1 VEDIKAYMES
11 GILELYVLGDVT
23 PDERFQVEAMALQH
37 PAIKAELDEI
47 EKSMELYA
55 RENAVEPSEDLRTR
69 IMNSLVTN
77 LGDDRIFKTKE
88 TKPVANNVIA
98 LPAIKTNGFY
108 KYAFAACL
116 ALLLASTVALLNMYN
131 RLQESTTQLAALKFD
146 KQQYANKVN
155 LMDQQLEVFRDASF
169 KFLKLQATPKAPP
182 GAAITI
188 AWSPAKHKVMIDMSS
203 MNMPVN
209 DKAHQYQLWAIVAG
223 KPVDLGVFDKTPDAT
238 DMKEMKTM
246 AAISADEFA
255 VTLEPRGGSAS
266 PNMDEMM
273 VLGKF

>member
-1 VEDIKAYMES
+1 VEDIKAYMET

-23 PDERFQVEAMALQH
+23 PDEKLQVEAMALQH

-47 EKSMELYA
+47 ERSMELYA
-55 RENAVEPSEDLRTR
+55 RENAVEPSETLRGR
-69 IMNSLVTN
+69 ILNSMITN
-77 LGDDRIFKTKE
+77 LGDDSTFKTKE
-88 TKPVANNVIA
+88 AEPVNNVIA
-98 LPAIKTNGFY
+98 LPVIKTNSFY

-131 RLQESTTQLAALKFD
+131 RLQQSTTQLVALRFQ
-146 KQQYANKVN
+146 KQQFANRVN
-155 LMDQQLEVFRDASF
+155 MMDQQLEIFRDASF

-182 GAAITI
+182 GAAVTI

-203 MNMPVN
+203 MKMPVN
-209 DKAHQYQLWAIVAG
+209 DNSHQYQLWAIVAG
-223 KPVDLGVFDKTPDAT
+223 KPVDLGVFDETPGANN
-238 DMKEMKTM
+238 MKEMKTM
-246 AAISADEFA
+246 ASISADEFA

-266 PNMDEMM
+266 PTMDEMM